1 MRTCHAA
8 KPIPE
13 QTYAKCRTKC
23 ISPTHSSHFVEFLW
37 KFDDSIL
44 RYGLLTVLSSVP
56 SLTPSSGA
64 WPKHIS
70 HVFVDTFMNR
80 STVMRIWWIQATR
93 EKKLAGETGDFERT
107 FPPVKFHLHDGDYMG
122 QFRKYLEFPCRLL
135 SGPLSFQ
142 PPLLPFQMLF
152 QFASRE

>member
-23 ISPTHSSHFVEFLW
+23 ISPTHSSYFVEFLW

-64 WPKHIS
+64 WPKHLS

-80 STVMRIWWIQATR
+80 STAMRIWWIQATR
-93 EKKLAGETGDFERT
+93 EKNSLVRQETSRGLSTRQISPSRWRLYGAISEIPRISL
-107 FPPVKFHLHDGDYMG
+107 PPSLRSFVLSAAIIAVSNALSV
-122 QFRKYLEFPCRLL
+122 RK
-135 SGPLSFQ
+135 
-142 PPLLPFQMLF
+142 
-152 QFASRE
+152 